1 MLCAAADNNN
11 DKDINNDNDNTG
23 PFNSI
28 DANHGVLN
36 SWWCKLSVAPT
47 FSFSYVSETS
57 ECHNK
62 ANNILSIVK

>member
-36 SWWCKLSVAPT
+36 S
-47 FSFSYVSETS
+47 
-57 ECHNK
+57 
-62 ANNILSIVK
+62 